1 MANSPI
7 GKFWLLTPW
16 MILACGLP
24 LLVWWM
30 VEPVPLTVNYVSPL
44 FLSREATSRY
54 DAETVFVKETV
65 GGGVLYRYISYCVS
79 RPFEATSHRAW
90 VGKALSWPAPD
101 LPTVLSRVPGC
112 FEANI
117 AVDIP
122 TSSPQRSFFY
132 TQTLSIPLN
141 PIRTAV
147 IEYAPIPLTIMDPKD
162 CK

>member
-1 MANSPI
+1 MASSPI
-7 GKFWLLTPW
+7 GKCWLLMPW
-16 MILACGLP
+16 IIIACGIP
-24 LLVWWM
+24 LIAWWM
-30 VEPVPLTVNYVSPL
+30 LEPVPLTINYVSPL
-44 FLSREATSRY
+44 FLSRPALNRD
-54 DAETVFVKETV
+54 DANTVMVSESK

-79 RPFEATSHRAW
+79 RPFDATSHRTW
-90 VGKALSWPAPD
+90 VGKALAWPAPD

-147 IEYAPIPLTIMDPKD
+147 IEYAPIPLTILDGKE
-162 CK
+162 